1 MYNTDFPTRAELPSR
16 AKLRRSTFIA
26 AASAAVLLVT
36 VVFPSEYGFDPTGV
50 GNILGLKRMGEI
62 KTQLA
67 SEAEA
72 DRAKAEQSA
81 GISSSA
87 GVLASIER
95 RLGGIEQQL
104 ATQRMAAVMSESE
117 AAQTEIGLEPADAIE
132 TASTDLVVVPPKP
145 AAAEEEAATEVALAA
160 PAARNDEVSLTLEP
174 GQGTEVKLVMAA
186 GAKANFAWTANGS
199 VLNVDTHGEGD
210 GEKVSYEKGRGVAS
224 DEGVLEASF
233 AGTHGWFWRN
243 RTAEPVTLTL
253 QTKGDYEELKRIK

>member
-16 AKLRRSTFIA
+16 AKLRRSTLIA

-67 SEAEA
+67 SEADA

-81 GISSSA
+81 GIPSSA
-87 GVLASIER
+87 SVLASIER

-104 ATQRMAAVMSESE
+104 ATQRMAAAMLESE
-117 AAQTEIGLEPADAIE
+117 AQTQNGLEPADAIE
-132 TASTDLVVVPPKP
+132 TASTDVLVIPPKP
-145 AAAEEEAATEVALAA
+145 VAAQDETASEVALAA
-160 PAARNDEVSLTLEP
+160 PSGRNDEVSLTLEP
-174 GQGTEVKLVMAA
+174 GQGTEVKLVMSA
-186 GAKANFAWTANGS
+186 GAKANFAWSANGS
-199 VLNVDTHGEGD
+199 VLNVDTHGEGN
-210 GEKVSYEKGRGVAS
+210 GESVSYEKGRGVAS
-224 DEGVLEASF
+224 DEGVIEASF

-243 RTAEPVTLTL
+243 RTTEPVTLTL
-253 QTKGDYEELKRIK
+253 QTKGDYQELKRIK